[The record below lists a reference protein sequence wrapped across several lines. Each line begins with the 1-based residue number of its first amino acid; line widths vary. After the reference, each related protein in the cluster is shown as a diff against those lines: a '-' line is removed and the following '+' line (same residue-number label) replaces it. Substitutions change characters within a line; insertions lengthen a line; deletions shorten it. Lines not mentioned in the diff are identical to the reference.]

1 MNVISNIIISGGDGR
16 MSRRLG
22 LGNSGLDGLIE
33 GGLPEGT
40 STLLYGPPGSWK
52 HIFCLQFI
60 VEGLQSGDNGIMV
73 ISNESVDEARESLS
87 EVGVN
92 FNQLTD
98 DQKSCL
104 RYVDCYSWRTKDV
117 PYPEV
122 LGHVVRSS
130 MDINHIPMAISTAT
144 QNLKSDHL
152 RLSVDILSPLL
163 MSSPPQSVYRLA
175 SLIIAKLKESKSTSL
190 FILEEGMHDQQTV
203 SSLQQL
209 LDCVILFRNTEKNGF
224 INKEMCISKM
234 KWTRFDQKWISI
246 SRDSKTGRITIAQK

>member
-1 MNVISNIIISGGDGR
+1 MWEMSG
-16 MSRRLG
+16 RLS
-22 LGNSGLDGLIE
+22 LGNTGLDQLIE
-33 GGLPEGT
+33 GGLPEAT

-60 VEGLQSGDNGIMV
+60 AEGLKMGDNGIMV
-73 ISNESVDEARESLS
+73 ISNESVDEARESLR
-87 EVGVN
+87 EVGLD
-92 FNQLTD
+92 FNQLSGN
-98 DQKSCL
+98 QKSCL
-104 RYVDCYSWRTKDV
+104 RYVDCYSWRTTDV

-122 LGHVVRSS
+122 SGNVVRSS
-130 MDINHIPMAISTAT
+130 MDINHIPMAISAAAE
-144 QNLKSDHL
+144 NIHGDHL

-175 SLIIAKLKESKSTSL
+175 SLIIAKLKESRSTSL

-209 LDCVILFRNTEKNGF
+209 LDSVILFRNTEKNGF

-234 KWTRFDQKWISI
+234 KKTRYEQKWLPI
-246 SRDSKTGRITIAQK
+246 SRDTKTGRIVLVQDQK